1 MRVSFE
7 TVFAAAASRKGGAKA
22 LEALLPGPP
31 KSAASLRRLRDAT
44 ALSMLTKGVFRAG
57 FNRQIV
63 ERYWP
68 TMTDAF
74 GGFEVGAV
82 ATLDEEDVAQLL
94 TADGVIKNR
103 ARIEA
108 TIHNARWL
116 VDVIEEAGSFGRWL
130 AAWPIEDIVGLWQ
143 RMGTEGK
150 RLGGTTAQYVL
161 REMGKDTFM
170 LTRSVLG
177 GLAYFGVLERPTAGK
192 RNRATA
198 QAAFNVWR
206 EETGRSFGAL
216 SRIVACS
223 TDA

>member
-1 MRVSFE
+1 MTVSFE
-7 TVFAAAASRKGGAKA
+7 TVYAAAAARKGGPSA

-31 KSAASLRRLRDAT
+31 KSAASLRRLKDAK
-44 ALSMLTKGVFRAG
+44 ALGMLTKGVFRAG
-57 FNRQIV
+57 FNWRVV

-68 TMTDAF
+68 TMTEAF

-82 ATLDEEDVAQLL
+82 ATLDEGDVAALL
-94 TADGVIKNR
+94 TNPGMIKNR

-116 VDVIEEAGSFGRWL
+116 LDILEEAGSFGRWL
-130 AAWPIEDIVGLWQ
+130 AAWPGDEIVGLWQ
-143 RMGTEGK
+143 RMSAEGK

-177 GLAYFGVLERPTAGK
+177 GLAHFGVLDRPTAGK
-192 RNRATA
+192 RNQAAA
-198 QAAFNVWR
+198 QAAFNAWHH
-206 EETGRSFGAL
+206 ETGRGYGAL